1 MKVEELAV
9 NGGVPVRN
17 EPLPACH
24 PGGMAIDEMERSA
37 VLEILDASAEGGALV
52 RYGLQGK
59 WVERFEHRFASYMG
73 VSRALAMSSG
83 TGALMAALAGLGL
96 GEPGDEVIVPSYT
109 WIATMGAVVAL
120 NATPVIAEVDD
131 SLTLDP
137 EDLEAKITERTRAII
152 PVHMRGVPCDMDRI
166 MSVAERHG
174 LPVIEDVAQACGGTF
189 RGRRL
194 GTFGVAGMFSLQ
206 ENKVITCGEG
216 GVLIT
221 DDEALYQRAA
231 AYSDHGFSPPRD
243 FMRITEHTI
252 LGIKLAM
259 GEIQG
264 AMAYHQVDKLDGLLA
279 RMRANKKLL
288 RGLLDDLPGLS
299 LQRIPDIDGDVG
311 QYLILFL
318 PDERSARE
326 FADALYAENIY
337 ARSPE
342 IPMLLKDE
350 TWHWLPNMRHLIEER
365 QVASTGPPFKDASV
379 PSQASRY
386 SPEMVPKSASFVNRA
401 VRLDLSPELS
411 ERDIEDISTGV
422 RKIRDALL

>member
-1 MKVEELAV
+1 
-9 NGGVPVRN
+9 
-17 EPLPACH
+17 
-24 PGGMAIDEMERSA
+24 MAIDELEKSS
-37 VLEILDASAEGGALV
+37 VLEVLEASAEGGALV
-52 RYGLQGK
+52 RYGLQGR
-59 WVERFEHRFASYMG
+59 WVERFERRFADYMG
-73 VSRALAMSSG
+73 VSQALAMSSG

-96 GEPGDEVIVPSYT
+96 GESGDEVIVPSYT
-109 WIATMGAVVAL
+109 WIATMNAVVAL
-120 NATPVIAEVDD
+120 NAAPVIAEVDD

-137 EDLEAKITERTRAII
+137 DDLEAKITERTRAII

-174 LPVIEDVAQACGGTF
+174 LPVIEDVAQACGGTY
-189 RGRRL
+189 RGRKL

-221 DDEALYQRAA
+221 DDESIYQRAA

-243 FMRITEHTI
+243 FMRITDHTI

-259 GEIQG
+259 GEIEG
-264 AMAYHQVDKLDGLLA
+264 AIAYHQIGKLDGLLA

-288 RGLLDDLPGLS
+288 RQLLDDLRGLS
-299 LQRIPDIDGDVG
+299 LRWVPDVDGDVG
-311 QYLILFL
+311 QYLIFFL
-318 PDERSARE
+318 PDEDLARK

-337 ARSPE
+337 VRSPQ

-350 TWHWLPNMRHLIEER
+350 TWHWLPNMQHLIEER
-365 QVASTGPPFKDASV
+365 QVARSGPPFRD
-379 PSQASRY
+379 PSLPARTPRY
-386 SPEMVPKSASFVNRA
+386 SPGMVPKSASLVHRA
-401 VRLDLSPELS
+401 VRLDLGPRLNKG
-411 ERDIEDISTGV
+411 DIEDIATGV